1 MSRSGPEAEAAA
13 TAAAEEEEE
22 EEEESNNKSYKR
34 KLKIQQRRRSSQKK
48 KKNNITSCRDV
59 RKGRRMDNK
68 SISQPMKNKKTVTLL
83 LPSCGQS
90 DTTRLI

>member
-1 MSRSGPEAEAAA
+1 MSRSGPEAEAA
-13 TAAAEEEEE
+13 TTEAAAE

-34 KLKIQQRRRSSQKK
+34 KLNIQQKRRSSQKK
-48 KKNNITSCRDV
+48 KKKNITSCRDV
-59 RKGRRMDNK
+59 RKGRRIDNK

-83 LPSCGQS
+83 LPSYGQS

>member
-1 MSRSGPEAEAAA
+1 MSRSGTE
-13 TAAAEEEEE
+13 AAEEEEE
-22 EEEESNNKSYKR
+22 LNNKSYKR

-48 KKNNITSCRDV
+48 KKKKNITSCRDV

-68 SISQPMKNKKTVTLL
+68 SISQPMKNKKIATLL

>member
-1 MSRSGPEAEAAA
+1 MSRSGPEAEAEAAA
-13 TAAAEEEEE
+13 TAAAA

-34 KLKIQQRRRSSQKK
+34 KFKIQQRRRSSQKK
-48 KKNNITSCRDV
+48 KKKNITSCRDV
-59 RKGRRMDNK
+59 RKGRRIDNK

-83 LPSCGQS
+83 LPSCEQS

>member
-13 TAAAEEEEE
+13 TAAAA

-34 KLKIQQRRRSSQKK
+34 KLKIQQRGRSSQKK
-48 KKNNITSCRDV
+48 KKKNITSFGDV

-68 SISQPMKNKKTVTLL
+68 SISQPMKNKKTATLL

>member
-1 MSRSGPEAEAAA
+1 MSRSGPEAQAAA
-13 TAAAEEEEE
+13 TAEEEEE
-22 EEEESNNKSYKR
+22 EEEEKSNNKSYKR

-48 KKNNITSCRDV
+48 KKNITSCRDV
-59 RKGRRMDNK
+59 RKGRRIDNK
-68 SISQPMKNKKTVTLL
+68 SISQPKKNKKTVTLL

>member
-22 EEEESNNKSYKR
+22 SNNKSYKR
-34 KLKIQQRRRSSQKK
+34 KFKIQQRRRSSQKK
-48 KKNNITSCRDV
+48 KKKKNITSCRDV
-59 RKGRRMDNK
+59 RKGRRIDNK

-83 LPSCGQS
+83 LPSYGQS

>member
-13 TAAAEEEEE
+13 TAEEE

-48 KKNNITSCRDV
+48 KKKNITSCRDV
-59 RKGRRMDNK
+59 RKGRRIENK
-68 SISQPMKNKKTVTLL
+68 SISQPMMKNKKTVTLL

>member
-1 MSRSGPEAEAAA
+1 MSRSGPEAQAAA
-13 TAAAEEEEE
+13 TAAEEEEQ
-22 EEEESNNKSYKR
+22 ESNNKSYKR

-48 KKNNITSCRDV
+48 KKKNITSCRDV